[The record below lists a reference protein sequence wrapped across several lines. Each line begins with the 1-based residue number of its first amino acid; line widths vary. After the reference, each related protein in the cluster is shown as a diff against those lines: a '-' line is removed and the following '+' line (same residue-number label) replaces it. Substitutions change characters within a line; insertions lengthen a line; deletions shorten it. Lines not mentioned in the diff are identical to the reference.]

1 MRLAFTLLSL
11 LISGCATTPPPA
23 WRVKTAKQDQYL
35 AMPSCSHC
43 ATLQIARDEGHIGAF
58 NSVYISIDET
68 ELAFVNVAEVATL
81 KIEAGKRDVCMQPGP
96 KSLTFPECKEM
107 IFEEGS
113 TSKIRVSFDAAGT
126 LHFRRLKQDASN

>member
-1 MRLAFTLLSL
+1 MRVAVVLLSL

-23 WRVKTAKQDQYL
+23 WRVKIAKQDQYL
-35 AMPSCSHC
+35 AMQSCAHC
-43 ATLQIARDEGHIGAF
+43 ATVQIARDEGHIGAL

-68 ELAFVNVAEVATL
+68 ELAFVNVSEVATL
-81 KIEAGKRDVCMQPGP
+81 KIEAGKREVCLQPGP

-113 TSKIRVSFDAAGT
+113 SSKIRVSFDAAGA
-126 LHFRRLKQDASN
+126 LHFRRVKQDAPN